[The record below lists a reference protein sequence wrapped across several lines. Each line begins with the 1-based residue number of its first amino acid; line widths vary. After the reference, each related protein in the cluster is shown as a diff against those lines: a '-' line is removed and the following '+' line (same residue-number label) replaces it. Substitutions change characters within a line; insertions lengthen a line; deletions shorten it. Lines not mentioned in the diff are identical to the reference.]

1 VSKVGQRIGVIGG
14 GIVGLAVA
22 RELLGRHPDVELVVV
37 EKERALAQHQT
48 GRNSGVVHA
57 GLYYTP
63 GSLRA
68 TLCQAGGRMLRSYCA
83 DRGLPF
89 NQCGKLV
96 VALDDDE
103 AESLRSL
110 HARARE
116 NGLTGVRLVD
126 PPEMAEIEPH
136 VQGVQGL
143 HSPTTSVVDFGLVAE
158 ALADDIVQAG
168 GTIRL
173 GAEIHSLRTEGT
185 GRTVRAELDDGE
197 IIFDW
202 VVICAGLHG
211 DQLAISAGDE
221 EQPRIVPFR
230 GEYFEL
236 VASRSHLV
244 RALVYPVPKP
254 RLPFLGVHFTRHV
267 DGTVSIGPNAV
278 LALAREGYR
287 RRQFDAATVLEL
299 LRYEGFRKMART
311 YWASGLSEIAGSASR
326 RLYLRRAQRYIPELK
341 PSDLGVRSAGI
352 RAQAVDR
359 NGQLVDDFVVH
370 RRGPVIAVRNAP
382 SPAATASLA
391 IASYVCDEFLHDL
404 PLNKV

>member
-1 VSKVGQRIGVIGG
+1 MSKMAERIGVIGG
-14 GIVGLAVA
+14 GIIGLAVA
-22 RELLGRHPDVELVVV
+22 RELLARNPGLNLVVV
-37 EKERALAQHQT
+37 EKETALAQHQT

-68 TLCQAGGRMLRSYCA
+68 TLCQAGGRMLRSYCD

-89 NQCGKLV
+89 DQCGKLV
-96 VALDDDE
+96 VALDQAE

-110 HARARE
+110 HVRALE
-116 NGLTGVRLVD
+116 NGLTDVRIVG

-136 VQGVQGL
+136 VQGVLGL
-143 HSPTTSVVDFGLVAE
+143 HSPTTAVVDFGKVAE
-158 ALADDIVQAG
+158 ALADDIIRAG
-168 GTIRL
+168 GAIRL
-173 GAEIHSLRTEGT
+173 GTEIRSLRTEGVT
-185 GRTVRAELDDGE
+185 KTVRAELHDGE
-197 IIFDW
+197 ITFDW

-211 DQLAISAGDE
+211 DRLAISAGDE
-221 EQPRIVPFR
+221 EDPRIVPFR

-236 VASRSHLV
+236 VAGRTDLV

-267 DGTVSIGPNAV
+267 DGSVSIGPNAV

-287 RRQFDAATVLEL
+287 GRQIEASTVREL
-299 LRYEGFRKMART
+299 LGYEGFRKMARR
-311 YWASGLSEIAGSASR
+311 YWASGLSEMAGSASR
-326 RLYLRRAQRYIPELK
+326 QIYLRRARRYIPELE
-341 PSDLGVRSAGI
+341 PSDLGARSAGI
-352 RAQAVDR
+352 RAQAVDQ

-404 PLNKV
+404 PLNRV

>member
-1 VSKVGQRIGVIGG
+1 MSRMAESVGVIGG

-22 RELLGRHPDVELVVV
+22 RELLTRNPGMDLVVV
-37 EKERALAQHQT
+37 EKEHALARHQT

-57 GLYYTP
+57 GLYYKP

-68 TLCQAGGRMLRSYCA
+68 TLCQAGGRMLSSYCA
-83 DRGLPF
+83 ARGLPF
-89 NQCGKLV
+89 DRCGKLV

-110 HARARE
+110 QARAIE
-116 NGLTGVRLVD
+116 NGLTGVRLVSRS
-126 PPEMAEIEPH
+126 EMAEIEPH
-136 VQGVQGL
+136 VQGVLGL
-143 HSPTTSVVDFGLVAE
+143 FSPTTAVVDFVKVAE
-158 ALADDIVQAG
+158 ALADDVVEAG

-173 GAEIHSLRTEGT
+173 GTEIRSVHNDGAA
-185 GRTVRAELDDGE
+185 RTVRAELDDGE
-197 IIFDW
+197 ILFDW

-211 DQLAISAGDE
+211 DQLAISAGDVE
-221 EQPRIVPFR
+221 DPRIVPFR

-236 VASRSHLV
+236 VEGRRDLV

-254 RLPFLGVHFTRHV
+254 QLPFLGVHFTRHV
-267 DGTVSIGPNAV
+267 DGSVSVGPNAV

-287 RRQFDAATVLEL
+287 KSQIDTATLLEL

-311 YWASGLSEIAGSASR
+311 YWASGLSEFAGSASR
-326 RLYLRRAQRYIPELK
+326 RLYLRRAQRYIPELQA
-341 PSDLGVRSAGI
+341 SDLGSRSAGI

-370 RRGPVIAVRNAP
+370 RRGRVVAIRNAP

-391 IASYVCDEFLHDL
+391 IASYVCDEFLEDL
-404 PLNKV
+404 PLNSV

>member
-1 VSKVGQRIGVIGG
+1 MSSVADKIGVIGG

-22 RELLGRHPDVELVVV
+22 RELLARNPGVNLVVV
-37 EKERALAQHQT
+37 EKESALAQHQT

-57 GLYYTP
+57 GLYYSP

-83 DRGLPF
+83 DRGVPF

-96 VALDDDE
+96 VAVDQ
-103 AESLRSL
+103 AEVEGLRSL
-110 HARARE
+110 HARALE
-116 NGLTGVRLVD
+116 NGLTDVRLVG

-136 VQGVQGL
+136 VRGVLGL
-143 HSPTTSVVDFGLVAE
+143 HSPTTAVVDFGKVAE
-158 ALADDIVQAG
+158 ALADDIIRAG
-168 GTIRL
+168 GSISLGTEIR
-173 GAEIHSLRTEGT
+173 SLRTQ
-185 GRTVRAELDDGE
+185 RTSSVRAELDDGE

-221 EQPRIVPFR
+221 EEPRIVPFR

-236 VASRSHLV
+236 VPDRSDLV

-254 RLPFLGVHFTRHV
+254 KLPFLGVHFTRHV
-267 DGTVSIGPNAV
+267 DGSVSIGPNAV
-278 LALAREGYR
+278 LALAREGYQK
-287 RRQFDAATVLEL
+287 RQIEASTILEL
-299 LRYEGFRKMART
+299 LRYEGFRKMARN
-311 YWASGLSEIAGSASR
+311 YWAAGLFEVTGSVSR
-326 RLYLRRAQRYIPELK
+326 RIYLRRAQRYIPELK
-341 PSDLGVRSAGI
+341 SSDLGARSAGI

-391 IASYVCDEFLHDL
+391 IASYVCDEFLDDL
-404 PLNKV
+404 LLKKV

>member
-1 VSKVGQRIGVIGG
+1 MSKGAGRIGVIGG

-22 RELLGRHPDVELVVV
+22 RELLTRYPGLNLVVV
-37 EKERALAQHQT
+37 EKEDALAGHQT

-68 TLCQAGGRMLRSYCA
+68 TLCQAGGRKLRSYCGT
-83 DRGLPF
+83 RGIPF
-89 NQCGKLV
+89 DQCGKLV

-103 AESLRSL
+103 AQSLRSL
-110 HARARE
+110 QARAIE
-116 NGLTGVRLVD
+116 NGLTGVRLVG

-136 VQGVQGL
+136 VQGVLGL
-143 HSPTTSVVDFGLVAE
+143 FSPSTAVVDFGQVAK
-158 ALADDIVQAG
+158 AFANDIVESG

-173 GAEIHSLRTEGT
+173 GATVQSLRADGEG
-185 GRTVRAELDDGE
+185 GVVRAELDDGE
-197 IIFDW
+197 IVFGS
-202 VVICAGLHG
+202 VVICAGLHA
-211 DQLAISAGDE
+211 DRLAISAGDLE
-221 EQPRIVPFR
+221 DPRIVPFR

-236 VASRSHLV
+236 IES
-244 RALVYPVPKP
+244 RALIYPVPKP

-267 DGTVSIGPNAV
+267 DGSVSIGPNAV

-287 RRQFDAATVLEL
+287 RRQIEPAAILEL

-311 YWASGLSEIAGSASR
+311 YWASGLSEFAGSASR
-326 RLYLRRAQRYIPELK
+326 RLYLRRAQRYIPELEA
-341 PSDLGVRSAGI
+341 SDLGNRSAGI

-359 NGQLVDDFVVH
+359 HGRLVDDFVVH
-370 RRGPVIAVRNAP
+370 RRGSIIAVRNAP

-391 IASYVCDEFLHDL
+391 IASYVCDNFLDDL
-404 PLNKV
+404 PLISA

>member
-1 VSKVGQRIGVIGG
+1 MSSVAERIGVIGG

-22 RELLGRHPDVELVVV
+22 RELLARNPGVNLVVV
-37 EKERALAQHQT
+37 EKEHALALHQT

-63 GSLRA
+63 GSLRS

-83 DRGLPF
+83 DRGLPYDE
-89 NQCGKLV
+89 CGKLV
-96 VALDDDE
+96 VALNGDE
-103 AESLRSL
+103 AEGLRSL
-110 HARARE
+110 AARAIE
-116 NGLTGVRLVD
+116 NGLTSVRLIG
-126 PPEMAEIEPH
+126 PAEMAEIEPH
-136 VQGVQGL
+136 VRGVLGL
-143 HSPTTSVVDFGLVAE
+143 HSPTTAVVDFGRVAE
-158 ALADDIVQAG
+158 SLADDVIRAG

-173 GAEIHSLRTEGT
+173 GAAIRSVRADEA

-211 DQLAISAGDE
+211 DRLAISAGDE

-230 GEYFEL
+230 GEYYEL
-236 VASRSHLV
+236 VAGRSDLV
-244 RALVYPVPKP
+244 RALVYPVPQP
-254 RLPFLGVHFTRHV
+254 NLPFLGVHFTRHV
-267 DGTVSIGPNAV
+267 DGSVSIGPNAV

-287 RRQFDAATVLEL
+287 RRQIEAATVLEL

-311 YWASGLSEIAGSASR
+311 YWVSGLSEMAGSVSK
-326 RLYLRRAQRYIPELK
+326 RLYLRRAQRYIPELEA
-341 PSDLGVRSAGI
+341 SDLGARSSGI

-359 NGQLVDDFVVH
+359 NGQLVDDFVVR
-370 RRGPVIAVRNAP
+370 RRGPVIAIRNAP

-391 IASYVCDEFLHDL
+391 IASYVCDEFLDDL
-404 PLNKV
+404 PLNRV